1 MLFDPPLQPG
11 VLVRRYKRFLAD
23 IISADGAELTLHCP
37 NTGAMLGCS
46 EPDSKVWYSTSDNP
60 RRKYAHTLE
69 IVEVAG
75 QGMAKGEGGERV
87 GVHPG
92 RANALVGEALAAGKI
107 TELADFNDWRG
118 EVAVPDEKGRFDF
131 GLSSAPNAVTSSGPT
146 KAEQSKPAIE
156 CYVEV
161 KSVTLCDA
169 RGVGAFPD
177 ARSERA
183 VRHVQALQRRVA
195 AGQRGV
201 LLFCV
206 QHTGVRRVRCAE
218 EIHPEYADAVETASA
233 AGVEVLAYGCRVDST
248 QLVIE
253 RALPFA
259 PR

>member
-1 MLFDPPLQPG
+1 MLFNPPLQGG

-23 IISADGAELTLHCP
+23 VETVDGAELTLHCP

-46 EPDSKVWYSTSDNP
+46 DPGSRVWYSTSDNP
-60 RRKYAHTLE
+60 KRKYAHTLE

-75 QGMAKGEGGERV
+75 GVADKASERV

-92 RANALVGEALAAGKI
+92 RANALVAEALTAGKI
-107 TELADFNDWRG
+107 AELADFDVWRG
-118 EVAVPDEKGRFDF
+118 EVPVPDEKGRFDF
-131 GLSSAPNAVTSSGPT
+131 GLSKRQTGSAA
-146 KAEQSKPAIE
+146 AESAIE

-161 KSVTLCDA
+161 KSVTLCGAD
-169 RGVGAFPD
+169 GEGAFPD

-183 VRHVQALQRRVA
+183 LRHVQALQRRVA

-206 QHTGVRRVRCAE
+206 QHTGVRRVRCAH
-218 EIHPEYADAVETASA
+218 EIHPEYADAVKTAKA
-233 AGVEVLAYGCRVDST
+233 AGVEVLAYSCRVDST
-248 QLVIE
+248 QLVID
-253 RALPFA
+253 RALAFS